1 MEHFTISLNV
11 FLNSIII
18 KLSTSTGKMLEA
30 LKKCLNKEKLDD
42 DDEEENHEVCCVDYV
57 ITTCESHGSPR

>member
-11 FLNSIII
+11 LLNSIII

-30 LKKCLNKEKLDD
+30 LKKMLK
-42 DDEEENHEVCCVDYV
+42 
-57 ITTCESHGSPR
+57 